1 MKSLSKHL
9 MHCSIAIALSAFD
22 NVTQRSESRKAL
34 GFNNIIGI
42 SLQCFMIV
50 IILHA
55 SEGIDQ
61 ASCDGKSQ
69 NPYSSKL
76 P

>member
-22 NVTQRSESRKAL
+22 NVKQRSEWRKAL

-50 IILHA
+50 IISHA
-55 SEGIDQ
+55 SEEIDQ
-61 ASCDGKSQ
+61 ASCDGKSR
-69 NPYSSKL
+69 NPYR
-76 P
+76 